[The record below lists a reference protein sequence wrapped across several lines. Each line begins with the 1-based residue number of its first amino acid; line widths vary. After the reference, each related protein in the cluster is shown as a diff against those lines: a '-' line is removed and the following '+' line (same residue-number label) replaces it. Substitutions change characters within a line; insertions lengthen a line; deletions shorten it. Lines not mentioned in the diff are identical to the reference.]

1 MNSNVNKVIWRT
13 LTTNS
18 TIWNR
23 SHHASC
29 VSSFLFSISHT
40 VPDEHSIA
48 VFGGYGNHP
57 SSGAVTRLGGIQLV
71 SGDGEI
77 TYLYTL

>member
-1 MNSNVNKVIWRT
+1 MNSNMNKVIWRT
-13 LTTNS
+13 LTTDS

-29 VSSFLFSISHT
+29 VSSFLFFILHT

-48 VFGGYGNHP
+48 VFGGYGSHP
-57 SSGAVTRLGGIQLV
+57 SSGAVTRLGGIQLI
-71 SGDGEI
+71 SSSGEI
-77 TYLYTL
+77 TCLYTL